1 MPDVNDGDT
10 DIGGNASEIFTV
22 REDLFAG
29 TLVDGNGGNDTLD
42 ADGAWVIN
50 DAVSLLDLEVLAL
63 DTDQLTLSTTDFASF
78 ENITGS
84 GAASEGLVALTPGA
98 VTFATLEVLG
108 LDELEVT
115 GSSIGETLFFITP
128 AGSPPAQ
135 IRVFGHEGNDVIDT
149 GAGDD
154 RLHGNEND
162 DTLDGNGGADRLFGE
177 QQNDTLIVRSQGVEF
192 NGGNGNDTLILSEQ
206 FIDENPTDGTSLIGG
221 RGTDTLK
228 GASAGTSWFIEN
240 TVTIQGIEKL
250 ALDLDSISMAASQ
263 LQTFTT
269 IVKDGL
275 ATTGELQLNTG
286 GTATTDVTELTTLSV
301 DVVGDFFDVYRLT
314 FTTSGAVKTDITVEG
329 ALAFDRLIT
338 GDGDDTLTG
347 FDGNDVLKG
356 NAGVD
361 RLDGGADDD
370 RLTGGA
376 NEDFFIFK
384 GAFGQDVV
392 TDFGTGVDKFD
403 MDAALS
409 FAALTITAVDSDADG
424 AVDDVRV
431 AAGVDR
437 FDVLNTNLAT
447 IDASDFLF

>member
-1 MPDVNDGDT
+1 MPDVFQGDT
-10 DIGGNASEIFTV
+10 EVGGNLGDVYTV

-29 TLVDGNGGNDTLD
+29 TSVDGNGGTDTLD
-42 ADGAWVIN
+42 ADGAWVIA

-78 ENITGS
+78 EDITGS
-84 GAASEGLVALTPGA
+84 GAASEGLVALTPGG
-98 VTFATLEVLG
+98 VTSATVEVLG
-108 LDELEVT
+108 LDELEVQ
-115 GSSIGETLFFITP
+115 GSGVGDRLFFITP
-128 AGSPPAQ
+128 LGSPPAQ
-135 IRVFGHEGNDVIDT
+135 IRVFGNEGDDIIDT

-154 RLHGNEND
+154 RLHGNVND

-177 QQNDTLIVRSQGVEF
+177 QQNDTLIVRSEGVEF
-192 NGGNGNDTLILSEQ
+192 NGGNGNDTFVLSEQ

-275 ATTGELQLNTG
+275 ATTGELLLGTG

-338 GDGDDTLTG
+338 GDGDDTLFG

-376 NEDFFIFK
+376 NEDFFIFE

-392 TDFGTGVDKFD
+392 LDFGTGVDKFD
-403 MDAALS
+403 MDATLS

-424 AVDDVRV
+424 AADDVRV
-431 AAGVDR
+431 AAGADR

-447 IDASDFLF
+447 IDAGDFLF